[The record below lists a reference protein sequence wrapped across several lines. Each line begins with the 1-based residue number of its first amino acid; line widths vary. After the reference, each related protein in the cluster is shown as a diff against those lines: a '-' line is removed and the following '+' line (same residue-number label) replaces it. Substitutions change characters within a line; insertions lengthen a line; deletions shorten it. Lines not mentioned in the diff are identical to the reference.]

1 MKPIESCKGRSLR
14 ASKGFPLMHRWLPKP
29 SVRWVTR
36 MAVSFVEN
44 YRAPVLDLPAPV
56 SRIDSKNWR
65 SAPGPKIGAASWE
78 SSNARWADW
87 KEFFGAELGEKPWR
101 EVLDLWVGRLV
112 PCMSGAA
119 TYGVIRTAH
128 AVRGLAER
136 ESQIRLGEL
145 ARALAYLASSYEELP
160 VRQRTGPQLE
170 TFAKALAEV
179 PLYWKAFGRT
189 PEGRNTVEVL
199 RHVKDLDHFADVRDL
214 VAQPPDLSVAI
225 SALTA
230 TFSRVYFEF
239 SLCKSKTL
247 QLW

>member
-1 MKPIESCKGRSLR
+1 MNSDSAGGKLITTKLPLLLNRRRAIKTIFGGAAAAWIVNENESAEPQSRRESSV
-14 ASKGFPLMHRWLPKP
+14 ASEALDEAYRILQRQEPKSEQGLSTHAP
-29 SVRWVTR
+29 MVAEALCALGHEE

-44 YRAPVLDLPAPV
+44 YRAPVLDLPALV

-65 SAPGPKIGAASWE
+65 
-78 SSNARWADW
+78 
-87 KEFFGAELGEKPWR
+87 
-101 EVLDLWVGRLV
+101 
-112 PCMSGAA
+112 
-119 TYGVIRTAH
+119 
-128 AVRGLAER
+128 
-136 ESQIRLGEL
+136 
-145 ARALAYLASSYEELP
+145 
-160 VRQRTGPQLE
+160 
-170 TFAKALAEV
+170 ALAEV

-189 PEGRNTVEVL
+189 PEGRNTLEVL

>member
-1 MKPIESCKGRSLR
+1 
-14 ASKGFPLMHRWLPKP
+14 
-29 SVRWVTR
+29 

-44 YRAPVLDLPAPV
+44 HRAPVLDLPALV

-65 SAPGPKIGAASWE
+65 
-78 SSNARWADW
+78 
-87 KEFFGAELGEKPWR
+87 
-101 EVLDLWVGRLV
+101 
-112 PCMSGAA
+112 
-119 TYGVIRTAH
+119 
-128 AVRGLAER
+128 
-136 ESQIRLGEL
+136 
-145 ARALAYLASSYEELP
+145 
-160 VRQRTGPQLE
+160 
-170 TFAKALAEV
+170 ALAEV